1 MVFEERGKVS
11 FNPLATQLYDVLI
24 DKKDGT
30 FDRPQTENNLLSD
43 GKKVPSKTS
52 IHDLLKNVL
61 DPNNNL
67 YFPQSHRGYI
77 DLPRMAGDRQPA
89 RIVLS
94 KDKDRSTVMHEMAHF
109 YLWNLRQF
117 RRYVAANN
125 ENLMPYTDEA
135 GNLQRPSERVARA
148 FDDLEKLR
156 SC

>member
-24 DKKDGT
+24 DKKERT
-30 FDRPQTENNLLSD
+30 FDNAQTQINLLSAE
-43 GKKVPSKTS
+43 KKDPSQIS

-67 YFPQSHRGYI
+67 YLPQSHRGYI

-94 KDKDRSTVMHEMAHF
+94 KDKDRQLLCMRWRIFICGICGSSGDT
-109 YLWNLRQF
+109 LRQTT
-117 RRYVAANN
+117 RI
-125 ENLMPYTDEA
+125 
-135 GNLQRPSERVARA
+135 
-148 FDDLEKLR
+148 
-156 SC
+156 